1 MTPPQVIAE
10 IISIALKFGPAV
22 VEAVGQV
29 VQEFQAQHPELTETK
44 PPEDVEDDL
53 NREIL
58 RRIEEGE
65 L

>member
-1 MTPPQVIAE
+1 MSPAQVIGE
-10 IISIALKFGPAV
+10 IVAIALRFGPAV

-53 NREIL
+53 NRDIM
-58 RRIEEGE
+58 RRIEEGK